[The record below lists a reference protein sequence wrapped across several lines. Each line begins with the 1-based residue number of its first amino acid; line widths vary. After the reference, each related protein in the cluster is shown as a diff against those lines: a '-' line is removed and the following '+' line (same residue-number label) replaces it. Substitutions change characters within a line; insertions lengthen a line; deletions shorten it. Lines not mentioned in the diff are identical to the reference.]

1 MTITRAEVEDFLYRE
16 AALLDEWRLDDWI
29 ELLTADCI
37 YRVPPNDKPD
47 GAAANT
53 LYIISDDMDRIK
65 ARIVRLK
72 SRNAHAE
79 YPHSRTRR
87 LITNVRIVEQDEVNA
102 TIAANFVIYRFRREE
117 KIREYVGTYNFK
129 LTKIG
134 GDLKIAERIVRLDAM
149 ELASLGSVSFIL

>member
-29 ELLTADCI
+29 GLLTADCI
-37 YRVPPNDKPD
+37 YRVPPNDKPE
-47 GAAANT
+47 GSAANT

-87 LITNVRIVEQDEVNA
+87 LITNVRILDGDEVNA
-102 TIAANFVIYRFRREE
+102 TVAANFVIYRFRREE

-134 GDLKIAERIVRLDAM
+134 NDLKLAERIVRLDAM

>member
-1 MTITRAEVEDFLYRE
+1 MTITRAEAEDFLYQE

-29 ELLTADCI
+29 GLLTADCV

-87 LITNVRIVEQDEVNA
+87 LITNVRIIDSDEVNA

-117 KIREYVGTYNFK
+117 KIREYVGSYNFK

-134 GDLKIAERIVRLDAM
+134 TELKLAERIVRLDAM

>member
-1 MTITRAEVEDFLYRE
+1 MMITRSEAEDFLYAE

-29 ELLTADCI
+29 GLLTLDCV
-37 YRVPPNDKPD
+37 YRIPPNDKPD

-87 LITNVRIVEQDEVNA
+87 LITNVRILDADDVTA

-117 KIREYVGTYNFK
+117 KIREYVGTYQFK
-129 LTKIG
+129 LTRVG
-134 GDLKIAERIVRLDAM
+134 NDLKLAERIVKLDAM

>member
-1 MTITRAEVEDFLYRE
+1 MTIARAEVEDFLYRE